1 MRDLDAHA
9 LRSRQDKDSIVP
21 TENFPFQNHRHP
33 HNPPLTS
40 PLHTSHISISPP
52 KTMIRINLKRTR
64 DDEATGDWDTETHP
78 STPPRKAAK
87 LILKLNSRHNSDAA
101 QPNSSIKPTGL
112 PAPKVAISKKAQ
124 ALRLASLSWL
134 PSPTSQIASIEAWNR
149 RTIREAGFA
158 DMSRHPNNITRFY
171 KDRSELVDGKT
182 AKPLDPEDA
191 VFVDGTWPWLGEK
204 AAEEDRCG
212 CKARRRCRC
221 VKEYCGAKKVRGKEE
236 VNERKKTLLACL
248 EATNRK
254 FL

>member
-1 MRDLDAHA
+1 
-9 LRSRQDKDSIVP
+9 
-21 TENFPFQNHRHP
+21 
-33 HNPPLTS
+33 
-40 PLHTSHISISPP
+40 
-52 KTMIRINLKRTR
+52 MIRINLKRTR
-64 DDEATGDWDTETHP
+64 DDEATGDWGTETHP

-87 LILKLNSRHNSDAA
+87 LILKLNSRHISNAA
-101 QPNSSIKPTGL
+101 QPDSSIKPAGPPTSRSQC
-112 PAPKVAISKKAQ
+112 SKKAQ

-134 PSPTSQIASIEAWNR
+134 PSLTSQIASIEAWNR

-158 DMSRHPNNITRFY
+158 DMSRHPDNIKRFY

-182 AKPLDPEDA
+182 AKPLDAEDA
-191 VFVDGTWPWLGEK
+191 AFVDRTWPWLGEK

-236 VNERKKTLLACL
+236 VNERKKALLARL
-248 EATNRK
+248 EATDRK